1 MEMPPLPVLY
11 LATDKLTLSPLFSGT
26 WGFLCAK
33 PFVKTLQ
40 LLYSSTVILTVS
52 LTVTVVTAVIFLG
65 VTAHG

>member
-11 LATDKLTLSPLFSGT
+11 LATDKLTLSPLFSMA

-40 LLYSSTVILTVS
+40 LLYSSTVILT
-52 LTVTVVTAVIFLG
+52 I
-65 VTAHG
+65 